1 MCQAVCHIDITKPL
15 FNLTSALQEYSNKL
29 GLSDCAITFN
39 LGYKDRVIFVSTKFI
54 FQLVPQTHLIVHLTV
69 YNLRL

>member
-39 LGYKDRVIFVSTKFI
+39 LGYKDKGIFDTSQILFHVFRK
-54 FQLVPQTHLIVHLTV
+54 LL
-69 YNLRL
+69 